1 MQWKNMSYVCLATTS
16 IFVVSACGSSSEEE
30 PLVLPQV
37 NQAKG
42 FEGPLAQGDA
52 ATFIR
57 NGIYATTLN
66 GVPVSASADN
76 TSSPAVPEGFSQT
89 NTIEQGVDEV
99 DRVKY
104 DGNTLFL
111 ATYPVWSESGSSDPQ
126 VRVLTRNEDFSLSEQ
141 SPISYDID
149 DINIQGLYLN
159 NTRLAVVGSA
169 YPVYAIDALTMV
181 PWYYDSANLTIDIYD
196 VSNPADI
203 AQTTNIKIDGA
214 LLSTR
219 LIENQLYV
227 VSSYVPYIENLNP
240 AASTEEQ
247 KLDNYRNIINTPSSD
262 IMPKMY
268 TDGQAAAMNDVS
280 QCYVPGEAT
289 NNDGH
294 AQILTVTRIDLTQPT
309 DTQSMCMSVYAF
321 MMYMSQNSLYLG
333 SATQTDKTAFH
344 KVDLA
349 NLDYQASGSVDGFIS
364 WQSDPLFKVDE
375 EQDYFRVV
383 TTDYAGQSPV
393 HKLHIL
399 QQQGTELTA
408 VATLPNDSQPEAI
421 GKPDEE
427 IYAVRF
433 IEDKAYIVTF
443 EQIDPLYV
451 INLTDNT
458 QPYIQGSL
466 EIPGFSRYLHPLEND
481 LLLGV
486 GQQVDFQ
493 DIPDTGSIVV
503 EPVTTS
509 GMKISLFDVRDP
521 ANPQEL
527 TSIVEPDAYTP
538 VEFNYKALTWLER
551 DGVYQFA
558 FPTERWLEADG
569 PNGTSYWKTQSN
581 LMLLETNSNSDV
593 PSLNEI
599 GSIQI
604 DSESREYIYVGDD
617 RSIIHG
623 DKIYYIHGNKVWLSD
638 WQTPQV
644 TSGPY

>member
-1 MQWKNMSYVCLATTS
+1 MLWKNMSYLCLATTS

-66 GVPVSASADN
+66 GMPVSANTDN
-76 TSSPAVPEGFSQT
+76 TSSPAAPEGFSRT

-111 ATYPVWSESGSSDPQ
+111 ATYPVWSDSGTSDPQ

-141 SPISYDID
+141 TPISYAID

-159 NTRLAVVGSA
+159 NERLAVVGSA
-169 YPVYAIDALTMV
+169 YPVYAIDALSMV

-196 VSNPADI
+196 VSNPTDI
-203 AQTTNIKIDGA
+203 AQATNIKIDGA

-240 AASTEEQ
+240 AASTEQQ
-247 KLDNYRNIINTPSSD
+247 KLNNYRNIINTPSSD

-268 TDGQAAAMNDVS
+268 TDGQAVAMNDVS
-280 QCYVPGEAT
+280 QCYVPEVAT

-294 AQILTVTRIDLTQPT
+294 AQILTVTRINLTQPT
-309 DTQSMCMSVYAF
+309 DTKSMCMSVYAF

-344 KVDLA
+344 KVDLEE
-349 NLDYQASGSVDGFIS
+349 LDYLASGSVDGFIS

-383 TTDYAGQSPV
+383 TTDYTGQSPV
-393 HKLHIL
+393 HKLHVL
-399 QQQGTELTA
+399 QQQGTELNA

-451 INLTDNT
+451 INLVDNT
-458 QPYIQGSL
+458 RPYIQGSL

-493 DIPDTGSIVV
+493 DIPDTGAIPV
-503 EPVTTS
+503 EPVATS

-521 ANPQEL
+521 ANPEEL
-527 TSIVEPDAYTP
+527 TSIVKPEAYTP
-538 VEFNYKALTWLER
+538 VEFNYKALTWLEI

-558 FPTERWLEADG
+558 FPTESWLEAAG

-581 LMLLETNSNSDV
+581 LMLLETNSNSEM

-599 GSIQI
+599 GSMQI
-604 DSESREYIYVGDD
+604 DANSQEYIYVGND
-617 RSIIHG
+617 RGIIHG
-623 DKIYYIHGNKVWLSD
+623 DKIYYIHGNQVWLSD
-638 WQTPQV
+638 WQSPHV
-644 TSGPY
+644 TTGPY